1 MLAESHQNFTIMG
14 PAPDYPRSD
23 EPVSRELME
32 EIRAFFDAADPG
44 SFKTAFFNILLAYG
58 GHYHY
63 NAGEPVEVV
72 ETLDR
77 LERLLAGVK
86 AWAGG
91 AAAPQAVGGDS
102 EGPAARPRSGG
113 APGHARVSPV
123 NVLARFFEDGRYLNV
138 EGTLRSVRFFSLCRQ
153 SGMEDGAA
161 IDTLKFYHDITTLV
175 EACDSIRKASFD
187 R

>member
-1 MLAESHQNFTIMG
+1 MLAESHQNFNIMG
-14 PAPDYPRSD
+14 PVPDYPRSD
-23 EPVSRELME
+23 EPVSPELME
-32 EIRAFFDAADPG
+32 EIRAFFDATDPG

-86 AWAGG
+86 AWAG
-91 AAAPQAVGGDS
+91 ATAAPQAGGDS
-102 EGPAARPRSGG
+102 EGPGAKSRSGG
-113 APGHARVSPV
+113 APDHARAIPV
-123 NVLARFFEDGRYLNV
+123 NVLARFFEDGRYQNI
-138 EGTLRSVRFFSLCRQ
+138 EGVLRSVRFFSLCRQ

-175 EACDSIRKASFD
+175 EACDSIRKTSFE

>member
-14 PAPDYPRSD
+14 PVPDYPRSD
-23 EPVSRELME
+23 ETVSCELME
-32 EIRAFFDAADPG
+32 EIRAFFDATDPG
-44 SFKTAFFNILLAYG
+44 SFKTTFFNILLAYG

-77 LERLLAGVK
+77 LGRLLAAVES
-86 AWAGG
+86 WAG
-91 AAAPQAVGGDS
+91 APAFPPADVRRPAAPPS
-102 EGPAARPRSGG
+102 SGEP
-113 APGHARVSPV
+113 PGHARVNPV
-123 NVLARFFEDGRYLNV
+123 ALLARFFEDGPYLNI

-153 SGMEDGAA
+153 SGMEDGAP

-175 EACDSIRKASFD
+175 EACDSIRKASAEK
-187 R
+187 